1 MRRIF
6 YTISFLL
13 VKAAAETFERPNLP
27 RILIDAAGRFY
38 YTTAHVMKDISTEEK
53 SSAATLSDMEIFVF
67 PELMYS
73 LVLANMLSP
82 RLWEWRN
89 LAWFDGIREMRPK
102 KRLQRLRQH
111 IMDNYTFNLDL
122 ETWGLTTRQR
132 ELARFAPF
140 LSPDEIAKSNALFG
154 YHGDAYYYD
163 IDIRRHFGL
172 DKYTSDTIPYWK
184 TETVEAMDAFRHKKN
199 HSVGAGECV
208 SLAGLYA
215 AAAFVVCGLPL
226 DGIYL
231 MATPLHSQNFLDVD
245 TGILTNNRRLV
256 TKAMWANG
264 TVISQQA
271 RRALEHER
279 VTIVSHSTGYIHILY
294 PTATIDPAAY
304 ADFSRKLSAFLVPPD
319 DAADRRLVTPRLPDA
334 ASVAFDRSDAPLG
347 LAPDMERAEIA
358 QRLDALRATN
368 RAAALAPYAAR
379 ELGVTE
385 EGPFIQA
392 ALQRNPVSRAALE
405 SWPEEVVAR
414 LAALPNESI
423 YDGSSRLAQPDEVW
437 NFGRGDGLEK
447 CLLAANVLGGTEIC
461 VDGDRAL
468 LFDGEQMVCK
478 FPTAKSPRSRT
489 WPLTL

>member
-1 MRRIF
+1 M
-6 YTISFLL
+6 
-13 VKAAAETFERPNLP
+13 
-27 RILIDAAGRFY
+27 
-38 YTTAHVMKDISTEEK
+38 AHVSESIPDEEK

-73 LVLANMLSP
+73 LVLANILSP
-82 RLWEWRN
+82 RLWAWRD
-89 LAWFDGIREMRPK
+89 LEWFDGIREMRPK

-122 ETWGLTTRQR
+122 ETWGLTTQKR
-132 ELARFAPF
+132 ELDRFAPF
-140 LSPDEIAKSNALFG
+140 LSPEEIVKSNALFG
-154 YHGDAYYYD
+154 YQGDVYYYD

-184 TETVEAMDAFRHKKN
+184 TETIEAMDAFRHKPG
-199 HSVGAGECV
+199 HAVGAGECV

-279 VTIVSHSTGYIHILY
+279 VTIVSHATGHIHLLY
-294 PTATIDPAAY
+294 PKATIDPAVY
-304 ADFSRKLSAFLVPPD
+304 ADFSAKLRSFLVPPK
-319 DAADRRLVTPRLPDA
+319 DAADRRLVEPRLPDA
-334 ASVAFDRSDAPLG
+334 SRVVFDRSDTPLG
-347 LAPDMERAEIA
+347 LTPEMEREEVA
-358 QRLDALRATN
+358 QRLRALRSEN
-368 RAAALAPYAAR
+368 RCAALAPYAAH
-379 ELGVTE
+379 ELGETE
-385 EGPFIQA
+385 EGPFVQA
-392 ALQRNPVSRAALE
+392 ALERCPVSRIALQGM
-405 SWPEEVVAR
+405 SREEAIAR
-414 LAALPNESI
+414 IADLADESI
-423 YDGSSRLAQPDEVW
+423 YDGPSRLAQPDEAW

-447 CLLAANVLGGTEIC
+447 CLLAANAVGGTEIRIDGGTATL
-461 VDGDRAL
+461 VDGERA
-468 LFDGEQMVCK
+468 VCS
-478 FPTAKSPRSRT
+478 FPTAKSPRVRR
-489 WPLTL
+489 WELPPRG